1 MRAMPLVFAV
11 VYALATAVPSEAG
24 PGPEP
29 APAAAAAPA
38 ALRHIRPRDTVAALF
53 LRFGQEKSARFREIV
68 RALERS
74 NVIVYVEVRQA
85 SSHPVG
91 GGLTF
96 IGEANGVRW
105 VRAMVDSGTPSHLAT
120 CQDIVRLTSILGHE
134 LQHAAG
140 GLAGPDDAGRRRV
153 RALLPVD
160 RDRAGAQD
168 PRHPGRPADRQARR
182 RRAPWDGAPAW
193 RGGVGRELSR
203 PHPRRAV
210 PPPDTP
216 LPRGPRRGE
225 SPAPQGASR
234 AGARGLHQQ
243 AGS

>member
-11 VYALATAVPSEAG
+11 VYALAAAAPSEAG
-24 PGPEP
+24 PGPDP
-29 APAAAAAPA
+29 APATAAAAPA

-53 LRFGQEKSARFREIV
+53 LRFGQDKSARFREIV

-134 LQHAAG
+134 LQHAVEASQAPTMQDVG
-140 GLAGPDDAGRRRV
+140 EFERYFRSIGIAREPKILDTLAARQTGKRV
-153 RALLPVD
+153 ADELRGMA
-160 RDRAGAQD
+160 
-168 PRHPGRPADRQARR
+168 RP
-182 RRAPWDGAPAW
+182 
-193 RGGVGRELSR
+193 RGGV
-203 PHPRRAV
+203 
-210 PPPDTP
+210 
-216 LPRGPRRGE
+216 
-225 SPAPQGASR
+225 AS
-234 AGARGLHQQ
+234 AAN
-243 AGS
+243 